1 MTAPNGLKPVDIAQG
16 QLEAY
21 NAQDLDA
28 FSAFYADDVILAD
41 FNGAV
46 TGEGLPALL
55 ARYTKLFAEF
65 PQNRAALVG
74 RIAVGQTVID
84 HERVTRT
91 PDGEPFE
98 VAAIYTI
105 ADGKIARVDFVK

>member
-1 MTAPNGLKPVDIAQG
+1 MTAAANLKPIDVAQG

-28 FSAFYADDVILAD
+28 FCTFYADDVVVAD

-46 TGEGLPALL
+46 TGQGLAALRERY
-55 ARYTKLFAEF
+55 ARLFAEF
-65 PQNRAALVG
+65 PQNKVDLLG
-74 RIAVGQTVID
+74 RIAVGQTVVD
-84 HERVTRT
+84 HERVFRT
-91 PDGEPFE
+91 PDAAPFD

-105 ADGKIARVDFVK
+105 ADGRIVRVDFAK